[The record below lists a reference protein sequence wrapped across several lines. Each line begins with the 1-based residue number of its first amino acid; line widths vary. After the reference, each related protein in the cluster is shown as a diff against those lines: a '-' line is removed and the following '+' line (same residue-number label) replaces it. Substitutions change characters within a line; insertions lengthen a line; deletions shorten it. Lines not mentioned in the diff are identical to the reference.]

1 MIGERTLYPLLHT
14 FKLNMSLR
22 YWLWLNEYQHII
34 ILQQTKY
41 VNRNQN
47 IEFVAHRKREQLNW
61 IRRLN
66 SQQTATAITQELII
80 YMLQSSF
87 GNSLWIYSFMGFSLQ
102 YMCIKKTGVYVY
114 LVKTEYMYYISL
126 HEKSWVQRIRM

>member
-1 MIGERTLYPLLHT
+1 MIGKRTLYPLLHT

-34 ILQQTKY
+34 IIQQTKY

-114 LVKTEYMYYISL
+114 LVKTEYMYYISF

>member
-1 MIGERTLYPLLHT
+1 MIGKRTLYPLLHT

-47 IEFVAHRKREQLNW
+47 IEFVVHRKREQLNW